1 VSNVLT
7 TLPGYII
14 SALTIAGLVVL
25 VALGRVTF
33 AEAGPLIGT
42 LAGGHLVASTNTS
55 TSNTTSAPVAPPAA

>member
-1 VSNVLT
+1 MSNVLT

-25 VALGRVTF
+25 VALGKVTF

-42 LAGGHLVASTNTS
+42 LAGGHLVASTNT
-55 TSNTTSAPVAPPAA
+55 TPTATAPAPVAPPAA